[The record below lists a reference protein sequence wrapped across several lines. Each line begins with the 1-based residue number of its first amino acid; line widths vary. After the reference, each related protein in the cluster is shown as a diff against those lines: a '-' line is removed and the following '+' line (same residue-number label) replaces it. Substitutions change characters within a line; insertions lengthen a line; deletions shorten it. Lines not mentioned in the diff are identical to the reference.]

1 VIVAV
6 VLVVRRI
13 VEDGWLDPMGSAR
26 FVCGGWTRVFCVFFF
41 SLVFFYP
48 FFPLGPFF
56 MAATEWVFIG
66 GLRDAKSPELGK
78 SSLLMTKPLSLPLI
92 FIL

>member
-1 VIVAV
+1 M
-6 VLVVRRI
+6 RRI
-13 VEDGWLDPMGSAR
+13 VEDGWLDLTGSSR

-41 SLVFFYP
+41 SLVFFCF

-56 MAATEWVFIG
+56 MAAMELVFIG

-92 FIL
+92 LAL

>member
-26 FVCGGWTRVFCVFFF
+26 FVCGGWTRVFCVFF
-41 SLVFFYP
+41 LVGVFLF

-56 MAATEWVFIG
+56 MAAMEWVFIG
-66 GLRDAKSPELGK
+66 GLRDAKSLELGK

>member
-1 VIVAV
+1 
-6 VLVVRRI
+6 
-13 VEDGWLDPMGSAR
+13 M
-26 FVCGGWTRVFCVFFF
+26 GGWTLWVVLGLCVVVGQGFFVFFFF

-56 MAATEWVFIG
+56 MAAMEWVFIG